1 MRIRT
6 TFSSGP
12 DNGPLVESETAKYI
26 SRGGNLNQI
35 DLNNYSLTGERNVLK
50 MSSLL
55 LLNQCTTNQNFCRFL
70 KMEID
75 KLTLNVYRNI
85 KSQV

>member
-35 DLNNYSLTGERNVLK
+35 LSNKIESR
-50 MSSLL
+50 
-55 LLNQCTTNQNFCRFL
+55 
-70 KMEID
+70 I
-75 KLTLNVYRNI
+75 KL
-85 KSQV
+85 